1 MYEHERSLGVHPSW
15 QYAECATWLAE
26 CAMARGEVAPVA
38 RMLLSPLTRFLKFWL
53 VRGGWQ
59 DGVPGFVHIA
69 IGCQNSFMKY
79 VKLREL
85 RRQAGLS
92 EAS

>member
-1 MYEHERSLGVHPSW
+1 
-15 QYAECATWLAE
+15 
-26 CAMARGEVAPVA
+26 
-38 RMLLSPLTRFLKFWL
+38 MLVTRFLKFWL

-59 DGVPGFVHIA
+59 DGLPGFVHIA

-92 EAS
+92 DQE